1 MCYVGDEKGGNVKSD
16 GIQLL
21 NHKVFKSLKERDSY
35 NYLGVPEVDEVMDNE
50 MKNKV
55 KREREYYRRVRKVL
69 ETKLNSRN
77 VFKALNAWAVSVVR
91 YTAAFLGWSRLQIED
106 IDRWTRIWLTMH
118 NGFHPKSNVDW
129 LYLSRS
135 ECGRGLIGVQDTV
148 ETAIL
153 RLRNY
158 VRNSKEGLLIAARTT
173 GEEDRETPNEYKKR
187 KRMKGKY
194 SGQKNNY
201 MDNLSGKL
209 WVKQV

>member
-1 MCYVGDEKGGNVKSD
+1 M
-16 GIQLL
+16 L

-106 IDRWTRIWLTMH
+106 IDRRTRIWLTMH
-118 NGFHPKSNVDW
+118 NGLYPKSNVD
-129 LYLSRS
+129 
-135 ECGRGLIGVQDTV
+135 
-148 ETAIL
+148 
-153 RLRNY
+153 
-158 VRNSKEGLLIAARTT
+158 
-173 GEEDRETPNEYKKR
+173 
-187 KRMKGKY
+187 
-194 SGQKNNY
+194 
-201 MDNLSGKL
+201 
-209 WVKQV
+209 

>member
-1 MCYVGDEKGGNVKSD
+1 
-16 GIQLL
+16 
-21 NHKVFKSLKERDSY
+21 
-35 NYLGVPEVDEVMDNE
+35 
-50 MKNKV
+50 MKWWTMKWRIRW
-55 KREREYYRRVRKVL
+55 REREYYRRVRKVL

-106 IDRWTRIWLTMH
+106 IDRRTRIWLTMH
-118 NGFHPKSNVDW
+118 NGLYPKSNVDW

-158 VRNSKEGLLIAARTT
+158 VRNSKEGLLIAAHTT
-173 GEEDRETPNEYKKR
+173 EEEDRETPNEYKKR